1 MILLAIKFKTIII
14 VKIKRS
20 EADLRKKI
28 KSRWNRNKNKFSQID
43 FSKDKFVGCFFY
55 KKKKYSK
62 NQHLKYFKAKLF
74 IEFPKQKKK

>member
-43 FSKDKFVGCFFY
+43 FSKDKFVGCFF
-55 KKKKYSK
+55 
-62 NQHLKYFKAKLF
+62 L
-74 IEFPKQKKK
+74 